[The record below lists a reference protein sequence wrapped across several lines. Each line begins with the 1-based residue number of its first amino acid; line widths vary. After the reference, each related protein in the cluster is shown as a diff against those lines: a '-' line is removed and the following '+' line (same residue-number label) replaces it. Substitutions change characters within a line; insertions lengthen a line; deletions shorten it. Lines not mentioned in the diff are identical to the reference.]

1 MVWFVPDS
9 LRSTQ
14 TLLLLG
20 YLLLWPLAYM
30 WAMPTCASLSLGK
43 LSPQAIPLVVMSSI
57 NSRITPQRRD
67 GVQHPSLLRV
77 VQMLSTASAFIISAL
92 TRLICPPL
100 PRLPRCGVA
109 SRGRSGLV
117 LSGGACISA
126 WHVITQ

>member
-30 WAMPTCASLSLGK
+30 WAMPTCASSSLGK
-43 LSPQAIPLVVMSSI
+43 LCPQAIPLVVMSSM
-57 NSRITPQRRD
+57 NSHITPQRRD
-67 GVQHPSLLRV
+67 GVQHPSLSRV
-77 VQMLSTASAFIISAL
+77 VQMLSAASAFVISAL
-92 TRLICPPL
+92 THLICPLL
-100 PRLPRCGVA
+100 PRPPRCGVA
-109 SRGRSGLV
+109 SRERSGLV
-117 LSGGACISA
+117 LSSGACISA